1 MSSYA
6 VQMQGITKIFSNVKA
21 NDNVNFTLKKGSIH
35 GLLGENGAGKTTLM
49 NVLYGLYLQEQG
61 DVFINGK
68 REVIDSPTKAISLGI
83 GMVHQHFMLAKPLSV
98 VENIM
103 LGHKSSRGML
113 LDTKVVE
120 KKLKKLSEQYNLKV
134 DPAAKIWQLSVGEQQ
149 RVEILSTIYQG
160 AEILILDEPTAVLT
174 PQEAQSL
181 FGILKRMKDDGK
193 SIILI
198 THKLEEILSVA
209 DEVTVLRD
217 GQLIGTKQIDDSTT
231 KEELTRMMVGREVLF
246 DFKQGKTKT
255 GKMMLKIQDACAN
268 SDKRIPALRQFSLD
282 IHEGEIIGL
291 AGVDGNGQKEL
302 AEVITGIRPMTS
314 GNVVL
319 DGQNISS
326 KSALN
331 IIDAGIAYIP
341 EDRHHIGLAMGFTIA
356 KNFILKTY
364 HKKPFARNFMLN
376 EKEINK
382 NAASII
388 KKYQIKANS
397 KDDIVKDLSGG
408 NQQKV
413 ILGRELSSNPK
424 VLVAAHPTR
433 GLDVGAMQYVRDQIM
448 QARNSGTAVLLISA
462 DLEEILQL
470 ADRIAV
476 IYDGQLMGI
485 LPGGSDIERIGMLM
499 MGNKQE
505 VVNG

>member
-1 MSSYA
+1 M
-6 VQMQGITKIFSNVKA
+6 
-21 NDNVNFTLKKGSIH
+21 
-35 GLLGENGAGKTTLM
+35 
-49 NVLYGLYLQEQG
+49 
-61 DVFINGK
+61 
-68 REVIDSPTKAISLGI
+68 
-83 GMVHQHFMLAKPLSV
+83 
-98 VENIM
+98 
-103 LGHKSSRGML
+103 
-113 LDTKVVE
+113 
-120 KKLKKLSEQYNLKV
+120 
-134 DPAAKIWQLSVGEQQ
+134 
-149 RVEILSTIYQG
+149 
-160 AEILILDEPTAVLT
+160 DEPTAVLT

-314 GNVVL
+314 GNVTL

-326 KSALN
+326 RSALN

-388 KKYQIKANS
+388 KKYQIKSNS